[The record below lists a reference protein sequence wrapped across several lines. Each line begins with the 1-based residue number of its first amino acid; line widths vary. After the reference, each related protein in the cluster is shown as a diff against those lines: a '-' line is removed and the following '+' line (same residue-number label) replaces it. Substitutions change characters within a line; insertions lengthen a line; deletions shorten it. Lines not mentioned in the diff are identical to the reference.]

1 MPKTLLNITLIV
13 VVAFS
18 FFSCVK
24 DTDFEQADDI
34 ALTPVAE
41 VNFLYFTLT
50 IDDFEPMPITEGQL
64 AVIDTTKIRFLD
76 DDFAIENITSADFFF
91 KVTNTFPV
99 GLDVNLTFLSEDNV
113 PYYEI
118 NFPVA
123 LSENNNPEVTEFI
136 QVVSQEEIEQLTQ
149 NDRVAVKI
157 NIETDNE
164 NLDGSL
170 NLQSKTTYYLQF

>member
-1 MPKTLLNITLIV
+1 MPRTLLNSTLIV
-13 VVAFS
+13 IVALS
-18 FFSCVK
+18 LFSCVK

-34 ALTPVAE
+34 ALTPEAE
-41 VNFLYFTLT
+41 VDFLYFTLT
-50 IDDFEPMPITEGQL
+50 IDDFEPMPIPQGQL
-64 AVIDTTKIRFLD
+64 AVIDTTEIRFLD
-76 DDFAIENITSADFFF
+76 DDFAIENITKADFFF

-118 NFPVA
+118 NFPVTI
-123 LSENNNPEVTEFI
+123 SQNNNPEVTEFI
-136 QVVSQEEIEQLTQ
+136 QEVSLEELELLTQ
-149 NDRVAVKI
+149 NDKVAVRI
-157 NIETDNE
+157 NIETNNE